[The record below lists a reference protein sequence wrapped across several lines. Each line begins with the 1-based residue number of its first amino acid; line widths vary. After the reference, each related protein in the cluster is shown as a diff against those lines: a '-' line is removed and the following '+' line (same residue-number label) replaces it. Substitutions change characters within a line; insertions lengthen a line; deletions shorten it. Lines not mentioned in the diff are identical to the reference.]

1 MDTLEYRWP
10 LDDTEH
16 ILPTI
21 SQWGEFGPSPEGIG
35 PRPDFEMHEGIDL
48 PAEEGEPV
56 RVAAAGVVTLVFVDG
71 EGDEGAGNSVWVKHS
86 DGLQTRYHHM
96 RDVPLVRQGD
106 VLELGDVIGY
116 VGETGRAT
124 WPHLCFQTIFYG
136 EAHNPRQFMRNRAR
150 DYAARLES
158 ESTNPAQEAENG
170 R

>member
-1 MDTLEYRWP
+1 MDSLEYRWP
-10 LDDTEH
+10 LDDTER

-48 PAEEGEPV
+48 PADEGIPV
-56 RVAAAGVVTLVFVDG
+56 YAAADGVVTLVFVDEEGDDGQGNAVWFKHG
-71 EGDEGAGNSVWVKHS
+71 EGH
-86 DGLQTRYHHM
+86 QTRYNHLQLP
-96 RDVPLVRQGD
+96 VELVKGD
-106 VLELGDVIGY
+106 RVKLGDVIGY